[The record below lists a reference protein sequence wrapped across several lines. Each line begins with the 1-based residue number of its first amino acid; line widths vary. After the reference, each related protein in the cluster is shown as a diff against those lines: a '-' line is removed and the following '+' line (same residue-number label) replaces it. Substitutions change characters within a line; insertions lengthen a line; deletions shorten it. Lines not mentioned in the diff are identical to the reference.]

1 MSKLCHV
8 WGWASWKRAWNKF
21 DSELKDF
28 EKLKKNNFLLNY
40 YEDKKIYNWMIK
52 YYDKLINGE
61 DNIWSILGL
70 MQLQK
75 IMVYVLHQL
84 KT

>member
-1 MSKLCHV
+1 MYGVGHLGKEL
-8 WGWASWKRAWNKF
+8 NKF

-61 DNIWSILGL
+61 DNIWSTTWS

-75 IMVYVLHQL
+75 NNGLCITPTKFPM
-84 KT
+84 